1 MKRKLVILP
10 SVGIFAF
17 VAILFVVGRV
27 LTTPA
32 TAVIGPVPTDIPAR
46 AVQFSSQSG
55 STIHGWYVPG
65 KTGAGAIVL
74 MHGVRSNR
82 LSMLDRARFLNRSG
96 YSVLLFDFQAHG
108 ESPGKHITFG
118 SLESRDA
125 QAAVQFLR
133 EANPGEMLGVIAVS
147 MGGASTVLAEP
158 TLNADA
164 FVLEMVYPT
173 IDEALTNRIT
183 TRLGRWS
190 RVLTPVLLPQLRLQT
205 GINPSQLRPI
215 DHIKRLNSPKL
226 FIAGANDLSTP
237 LEESR
242 ALYETANQPKEFWV
256 VPGVGHVDAHSAAT
270 VEYEQ
275 RILEFFERT
284 LR

>member
-1 MKRKLVILP
+1 MKRKVVILLP
-10 SVGIFAF
+10 VVIF
-17 VAILFVVGRV
+17 VCVVILFVVGRA
-27 LTTPA
+27 LTSPA
-32 TAVIGPVPTDIPAR
+32 TTVIGPLPTDIPAR

-65 KTGAGAIVL
+65 KTGAGAILL

-82 LSMLDRARFLNRSG
+82 LSMLERARFLNRAG
-96 YSVLLFDFQAHG
+96 YSILLFDFQAHG
-108 ESPGKHITFG
+108 ESPGQHITFG

-133 EANPGEMLGVIAVS
+133 TTAPNERLGVIAVS
-147 MGGASTVLAEP
+147 MGGAASILADP

-183 TRLGRWS
+183 ARLGGWS
-190 RVLTPVLLPQLRLQT
+190 QILTPVLLPQLRLQT

-215 DHIKRLNSPKL
+215 DHIKRLNPPKL
-226 FIAGANDLSTP
+226 FIAGANDLYTP
-237 LEESR
+237 LEESK
-242 ALYETANQPKEFWV
+242 ALYETANEPKEFWV
-256 VPGVGHVDAHSAAT
+256 VPGTGHVDAHNAAR

-275 RILEFFERT
+275 RILSFFERT